1 MLNLL
6 AQNAGGKAGSGTTI
20 NVSPQGVGDI
30 QNITIGGIIS
40 FFVTALLIIAG
51 LVFFFMLVIGGLRW
65 ITSGGDK
72 SATEGARNQIT
83 AALIGLVIVFSAWAI
98 AQLLAN
104 VFGINIFSFT
114 LPTISSLS
122 Q

>member
-1 MLNLL
+1 M
-6 AQNAGGKAGSGTTI
+6 
-20 NVSPQGVGDI
+20 
-30 QNITIGGIIS
+30 
-40 FFVTALLIIAG
+40 TALLIIAG